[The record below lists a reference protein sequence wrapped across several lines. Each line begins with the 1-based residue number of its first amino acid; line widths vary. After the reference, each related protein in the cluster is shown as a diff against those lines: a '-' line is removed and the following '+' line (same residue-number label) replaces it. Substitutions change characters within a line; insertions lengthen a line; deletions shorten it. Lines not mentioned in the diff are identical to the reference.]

1 MKEQIGTKKPTRK
14 EQVLRDAVHA
24 RLQAEKDFIGD
35 RTQLDA
41 LQEKA
46 RYQVLTIIP
55 EDSPDKTIL
64 KDRADYSRQ
73 FDRTVKSKDQL
84 TAAQAKQK
92 QLVERYTEY
101 NQDYFKLA
109 GMALSL
115 LERIEAGY
123 LAAVE
128 AEKESLIVKM
138 NAKFLI
144 DQEYSQAINVPV
156 KNMNK
161 EQKAAYTEMRAA
173 AKAKMLKDVKALDI
187 KHDRTVKLQE
197 VKIDQSKITLSKK
210 ALTARINVL
219 YPIREAGR
227 GLSALAAVDLVE
239 KMIKELSVRQAEGY
253 VK

>member
-1 MKEQIGTKKPTRK
+1 MREQIGTKKPTRK
-14 EQVLRDAVHA
+14 EQVYRDAVHA

-73 FDRTVKSKDQL
+73 FDRTVKFKDQL

-92 QLVERYTEY
+92 DLVTRYTEY
-101 NQDYFKLA
+101 NQAYFKLA

-123 LAAVE
+123 LEAVE
-128 AEKESLIVKM
+128 TEKEALIEKI

-156 KNMNK
+156 KDMQP
-161 EQKAAYTEMRAA
+161 EQKKAYSEMKAK
-173 AKAKMLKDVKALDI
+173 AKAKMLEDVKALDI
-187 KHDRTVKLQE
+187 KHDRTVKLQA

-210 ALTARINVL
+210 ALTAKINNL

-227 GLSALAAVDLVE
+227 GLSALAAVDMVE
-239 KMIKELSVRQAEGY
+239 KMIKELSIRQAEGY

>member
-1 MKEQIGTKKPTRK
+1 MREQIGTKKPTRK

-35 RTQLDA
+35 RTHLDA

-46 RYQVLTIIP
+46 RNQVLTIIP

-73 FDRTVKSKDQL
+73 FDQTVKSKDQL

-92 QLVERYTEY
+92 DLVTRYTEY

-187 KHDRTVKLQE
+187 KHDRTVKLQA

-253 VK
+253 TR

>member
-1 MKEQIGTKKPTRK
+1 MTVKTGKKKISRK
-14 EQVLRDAVHA
+14 SQDLRDAQQVKIK
-24 RLQAEKDFIGD
+24 AEADFRGS
-35 RTQLDA
+35 RTHLDD

-46 RYQVLTIIP
+46 RYQILTIIP

-73 FDRTVKSKDQL
+73 FDQTVKSKDQL

-92 QLVERYTEY
+92 DLVTRYTEY

-187 KHDRTVKLQE
+187 KHDRTVKLQA

-227 GLSALAAVDLVE
+227 GLSALAAVDLVD
-239 KMIKELSVRQAEGY
+239 KLIKELSIRQAEGY

>member
-1 MKEQIGTKKPTRK
+1 MTVKTGKKKISRK
-14 EQVLRDAVHA
+14 AQDLRDAQ
-24 RLQAEKDFIGD
+24 QAKIKAEADFIGD
-35 RTQLDA
+35 RTKLDK

-46 RYQVLTIIP
+46 RYQILTIIP

-73 FDRTVKSKDQL
+73 FDQTVESKDKL

-101 NQDYFKLA
+101 NQAYFKLA

-123 LAAVE
+123 LDAVE
-128 AEKESLIVKM
+128 KEKEALIEKI

-156 KNMNK
+156 KSMNK
-161 EQKAAYTEMRAA
+161 EQKKAYTVMRAA
-173 AKAKMLKDVKALDI
+173 ARAKMHKEVKALDI
-187 KHDRTVKLQE
+187 KHDRTVKLQA

-210 ALTARINVL
+210 ALTAKIDNL
-219 YPIREAGR
+219 YPIREVGKN
-227 GLSALAAVDLVE
+227 LSALQAVNLVDR
-239 KMIKELSVRQAEGY
+239 MIVELSIRQAEGY
-253 VK
+253 VR

>member
-1 MKEQIGTKKPTRK
+1 MTVKTGKKKISRK
-14 EQVLRDAVHA
+14 AQDLRDAQ
-24 RLQAEKDFIGD
+24 QAKIKAEADFRGSRIH
-35 RTQLDA
+35 LDD

-46 RYQVLTIIP
+46 RYQILTIIP

-73 FDRTVKSKDQL
+73 FDQTVKSKDQL

-92 QLVERYTEY
+92 DLVTRYTEY
-101 NQDYFKLA
+101 NQAYFKLA

-123 LAAVE
+123 LDAVE
-128 AEKESLIVKM
+128 KEKEALIEKI

-161 EQKAAYTEMRAA
+161 EQKKAYTVMRAA
-173 AKAKMLKDVKALDI
+173 AKAKMHKDVKALDI
-187 KHDRTVKLQE
+187 KHDRTVKLQA
-197 VKIDQSKITLSKK
+197 VKIDQSKITLSKN
-210 ALTARINVL
+210 ALTAKIDNL
-219 YPIREAGR
+219 YPIREVGKN
-227 GLSALAAVDLVE
+227 LSALQAVDLVDR
-239 KMIKELSVRQAEGY
+239 MIVELSIRQAEGY
-253 VK
+253 TR

>member
-1 MKEQIGTKKPTRK
+1 MREQIGTKKPTRK

-55 EDSPDKTIL
+55 DDSPDKTIL

-73 FDRTVKSKDQL
+73 FDQTVKSKDQL

-92 QLVERYTEY
+92 DLVTRYTEY
-101 NQDYFKLA
+101 NQAYFKLA

-123 LAAVE
+123 LDAVE
-128 AEKESLIVKM
+128 KEKEALIEKI

-156 KNMNK
+156 KSMNK
-161 EQKAAYTEMRAA
+161 EQKKAYTVMRAA
-173 AKAKMLKDVKALDI
+173 ARAKMHKDVKALDI
-187 KHDRTVKLQE
+187 KHDRTVKLQA
-197 VKIDQSKITLSKK
+197 VKIDQSKITLSKN
-210 ALTARINVL
+210 ALTAKIDNL
-219 YPIREAGR
+219 YPIREVGKN
-227 GLSALAAVDLVE
+227 LSALQAVDLVDR
-239 KMIKELSVRQAEGY
+239 MIVELSIRQAEGFTR
-253 VK
+253 

>member
-1 MKEQIGTKKPTRK
+1 MTVKTGRKKVSK
-14 EQVLRDAVHA
+14 KIQDLRDAQ
-24 RLQAEKDFIGD
+24 QAKIKAEADFIGD
-35 RTQLDA
+35 RTKLDK

-46 RYQVLTIIP
+46 RYQILTIIP

-73 FDRTVKSKDQL
+73 FDQTVESKDKL

-123 LAAVE
+123 LDAVE
-128 AEKESLIVKM
+128 KEKESLIEKI

-161 EQKAAYTEMRAA
+161 EQKKAYTVMRAA
-173 AKAKMLKDVKALDI
+173 AKAKMLKEVKALDI

-197 VKIDQSKITLSKK
+197 VKIDKSKITLSKK

-227 GLSALAAVDLVE
+227 GLSALAAVDLVN
-239 KMIKELSVRQAEGY
+239 KKIVELSTRQAEGY
-253 VK
+253 VR